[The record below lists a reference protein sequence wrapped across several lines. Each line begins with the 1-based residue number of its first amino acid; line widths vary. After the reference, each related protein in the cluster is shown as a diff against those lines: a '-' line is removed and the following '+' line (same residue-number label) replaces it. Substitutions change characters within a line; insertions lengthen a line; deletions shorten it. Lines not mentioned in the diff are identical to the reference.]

1 MLLFIFGA
9 AYFFQ
14 EKLSIGDFI
23 ALSSYY
29 SLGINALSYFLGIGN
44 QYISAKVSFK
54 RINELKEQYSHNT
67 PKKLLKIYQQNN
79 VNSIEIK
86 NLIFNYFNKK
96 IFDHLNLSFK
106 KNHIYGILGT
116 NGIGKSTLIYLMLGI
131 YENYRGNIYVDGLD
145 IKELDMVQFRKE
157 KVSVMEQEPFLISS
171 TIKDNIYLFKDNCS
185 FSEANI
191 KKWENDFCCNTRLYE
206 EIQMNNKL
214 SGGEKQQITFLRT
227 ISKNASI
234 MIFDEPT
241 ASLDKSAIISVSNA
255 IKDLS
260 NNKIIILISH
270 DVSLC
275 NKTCTDIV
283 NLGIS

>member
-86 NLIFNYFNKK
+86 NLTFNYFNKK

-157 KVSVMEQEPFLISS
+157 KVSVMEQGLFLSHQLLRI
-171 TIKDNIYLFKDNCS
+171 IFICS
-185 FSEANI
+185 
-191 KKWENDFCCNTRLYE
+191 KT
-206 EIQMNNKL
+206 
-214 SGGEKQQITFLRT
+214 TVHFLRQ
-227 ISKNASI
+227 I
-234 MIFDEPT
+234 
-241 ASLDKSAIISVSNA
+241 
-255 IKDLS
+255 
-260 NNKIIILISH
+260 
-270 DVSLC
+270 
-275 NKTCTDIV
+275 
-283 NLGIS
+283 